1 MDDRDLIE
9 RLRKLE
15 AQHLGVAET
24 AGRGRRRQAVATL
37 RAQLAEAWTRE
48 PDDSF
53 SVSLSD
59 PWQQAIF
66 LALARRYGLR
76 PHRHARQRRSTVVVT
91 APVSFYERVLWPE
104 FVVLSGALG
113 AWFDLLT
120 SRVLREVL
128 DDDSVQIGTRGHD
141 DDHET

>member
-1 MDDRDLIE
+1 MDDAKLLENLRSLEAEALGLPATADRSARMHAIE
-9 RLRKLE
+9 RLRAK
-15 AQHLGVAET
+15 
-24 AGRGRRRQAVATL
+24 
-37 RAQLAEAWTRE
+37 LAEARTRE
-48 PDDSF
+48 PDDTF
-53 SVSLSD
+53 SVSLPD
-59 PWQQAIF
+59 PWQQAVF

-104 FVVLSGALG
+104 FTVLTCALG

-128 DDDSVQIGTRGHD
+128 DDASVQIGAQGHD
-141 DDHET
+141 DEHET